1 MRLVLAEDLP
11 QLRLRLKSMLSRL
24 KDVEVVATTAGVNE
38 TVLAVRESSP
48 DLLVLDLHLSDG
60 TGFDVLRQIKS
71 EQGAPTV
78 LMLTMDPGD
87 ANRRHCLALGG
98 EYFFDKATQ
107 LGEALLLVATLARGP
122 NVIADAHRKFGH
134 GTPVKH

>member
-78 LMLTMDPGD
+78 LMLTMDPCD